1 MAIDRLQE
9 GRLCHPVMGDSLE
22 LVGMRIGGPT
32 FHRLESDIWQGLA
45 KSLSKW
51 RQMLANHQDL
61 GSGLQM
67 LASLRAQPSLP
78 VGMAIRRHRHQPLVC
93 LLIEGRVG

>member
-9 GRLCHPVMGDSLE
+9 GRLCHPLMSDSLE

-32 FHRLESDIWQGLA
+32 FHRLKADIWQGLD
-45 KSLSKW
+45 KGLSKW

-61 GSGLQM
+61 VASLQM
-67 LASLRAQPSLP
+67 LAGLRAQPSLP
-78 VGMAIRRHRHQPLVC
+78 ISMAIRRHRHQALFC